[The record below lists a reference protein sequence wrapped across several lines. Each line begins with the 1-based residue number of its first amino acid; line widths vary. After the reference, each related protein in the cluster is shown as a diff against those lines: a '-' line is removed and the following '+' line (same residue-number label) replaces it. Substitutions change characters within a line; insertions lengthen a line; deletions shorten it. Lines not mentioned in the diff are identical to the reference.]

1 MSYKAK
7 FTWVVAVL
15 AIFQTITGFSLPG
28 TAFPNNNKITTSVA
42 AVATAPLSIIVDDA
56 AVNSWYNLLHLDSL
70 GMDQRVFAQ
79 AVKGWNKLRSNK
91 RISRENILTIVDFSQ
106 SSINKRLYVID
117 LDAGRVLFNTYVAH
131 GRNTGKDKALSYSN
145 KMSSFKSSP
154 GFYLTSTTYNGSNGY
169 SLRLTGLE
177 KGINDNAQRR
187 AIVMHGADYVNESY
201 ISSQGYIGRSQG
213 CPAIPLEFTMPVI
226 NTIKDGSCLFIY
238 TPAPSYTK
246 RSTLLR

>member
-7 FTWVVAVL
+7 FTWIVAVL
-15 AIFQTITGFSLPG
+15 AVFQTITGFS
-28 TAFPNNNKITTSVA
+28 FPETVLANNNKTISSIAA
-42 AVATAPLSIIVDDA
+42 AVLAPLSVIADET
-56 AVNSWYNLLHLDSL
+56 AVSSWYNMLRLDSL
-70 GMDQRVFAQ
+70 GMDQCVFAQ
-79 AVKGWNKLRSNK
+79 AVKGWNKLRSNHK
-91 RISRENILTIVDFSQ
+91 ISRENILTIADFSQ
-106 SSINKRLYVID
+106 PSIKKRLYVID
-117 LDAGRVLFNTYVAH
+117 LDAGLVLFNTYVAH

-145 KMSSFKSSP
+145 KVSSYKSSP

-187 AIVMHGADYVNESY
+187 AIVMHGADYVNESH
-201 ISSQGYIGRSQG
+201 INSQGYIGRSQG

-238 TPAPSYTK
+238 TPSPLYTK

>member
-1 MSYKAK
+1 MTHKAK
-7 FTWVVAVL
+7 FTWIVAVL
-15 AIFQTITGFSLPG
+15 AIFQTITGFSSPERALPNSNKFI
-28 TAFPNNNKITTSVA
+28 TSAAFVA
-42 AVATAPLSIIVDDA
+42 MTPLSVNADETAI
-56 AVNSWYNLLHLDSL
+56 NSWYNQLHLDSL

-79 AVKGWNKLRSNK
+79 AVKGWNKLRSRNL
-91 RISRENILTIVDFSQ
+91 IIRENLLTIADFSQ
-106 SSINKRLYVID
+106 PSIKKRLYVID
-117 LDAGRVLFNTYVAH
+117 LDAGQVLFNTYVAH

-145 KMSSFKSSP
+145 KVSSYKSSP
-154 GFYLTSTTYNGSNGY
+154 GFYLTSTTYKGSNGY

-177 KGINDNAQRR
+177 RGINDNAQRR

-213 CPAIPLEFTMPVI
+213 CPAIPTEFTMPVI

-238 TPAPSYTK
+238 TPSLSYTK

>member
-7 FTWVVAVL
+7 FTWIVAVL
-15 AIFQTITGFSLPG
+15 ATFQTITGFSFPG
-28 TAFPNNNKITTSVA
+28 TALPNSNKMSASVA
-42 AVATAPLSIIVDDA
+42 AIVITPLSVIADEA
-56 AVNSWYNLLHLDSL
+56 AVSSWYNMLHLDSL

-79 AVKGWNKLRSNK
+79 AVKGWNKLRSHN
-91 RISRENILTIVDFSQ
+91 RISRENILTIADFSQ
-106 SSINKRLYVID
+106 PSINKRLYVID
-117 LDAGRVLFNTYVAH
+117 LDAGRVLYHTYVAH

-145 KMSSFKSSP
+145 RMSSYKSSP

-213 CPAIPLEFTMPVI
+213 CPAIPLELTMPVI
-226 NTIKDGSCLFIY
+226 NTIKEGSCLFIY
-238 TPAPSYTK
+238 TASPSYTS